1 MVFWVIYQVFPFI
14 RRPARAILI
23 HFPPTSLHVAILRRG
38 ALQMGTPASRPENC
52 QKNDF
57 FYKESMN
64 SGSCICTEN
73 PSISLLWGSPDAAP
87 PSQTRKCSTRPPYKR
102 KTMVNNQKNHS
113 KPKLV
118 YSEPGF
124 LTKKTKKNK
133 GSERMPAPSPIPP
146 HSSRT
151 FVFFC
156 FLVKNQGSEYTSFGL
171 LCFFWLFTM
180 FSFHKEAW

>member
-1 MVFWVIYQVFPFI
+1 MFFLVIYQVFPFI

-102 KTMVNNQKNHS
+102 KTLVNNQKNHS

-118 YSEPGF
+118 YSEPWF

-133 GSERMPAPSPIPP
+133 GSQTMGGELGGSCG
-146 HSSRT
+146 H
-151 FVFFC
+151 FVRAFGVFGFFC
-156 FLVKNQGSEYTSFGL
+156 
-171 LCFFWLFTM
+171 
-180 FSFHKEAW
+180 

>member
-1 MVFWVIYQVFPFI
+1 MVFWAIYQVFPFI
-14 RRPARAILI
+14 RRPGRAILI

-38 ALQMGTPASRPENC
+38 ALQMGTPPSRPENC

-118 YSEPGF
+118 YSEPWF
-124 LTKKTKKNK
+124 LTKKTKKTK

-151 FVFFC
+151 FGFFG
-156 FLVKNQGSEYTSFGL
+156 FFG
-171 LCFFWLFTM
+171 
-180 FSFHKEAW
+180 